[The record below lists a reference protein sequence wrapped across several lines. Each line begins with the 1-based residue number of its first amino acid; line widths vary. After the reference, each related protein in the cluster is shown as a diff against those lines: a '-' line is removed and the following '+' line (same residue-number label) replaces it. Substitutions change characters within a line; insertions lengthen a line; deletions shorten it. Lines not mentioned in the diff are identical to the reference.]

1 MMHGVSKVSV
11 YHLNRLQD
19 LGVLLEEQVGVQ
31 QLMANGFTQIL
42 STATGSILH
51 FFHLMKL
58 L

>member
-1 MMHGVSKVSV
+1 MMHGLSKGAV

-42 STATGSILH
+42 STTTGSILH

>member
-1 MMHGVSKVSV
+1 MHWFSKGSV
-11 YHLNRLQD
+11 YHLNRLQE

-42 STATGSILH
+42 STARGTILH